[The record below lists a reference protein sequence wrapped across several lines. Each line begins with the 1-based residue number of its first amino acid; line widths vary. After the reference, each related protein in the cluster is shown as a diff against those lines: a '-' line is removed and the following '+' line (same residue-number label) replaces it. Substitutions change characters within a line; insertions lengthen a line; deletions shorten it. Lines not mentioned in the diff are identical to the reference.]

1 MDKGLDLTQRALRTA
16 TEELALFR
24 SRLDREKLAELFH
37 TTYESLAPQFGYRT
51 RDDTSGPWVNVPDD
65 NRRLMLATCEAI
77 IAYLEGK

>member
-24 SRLDREKLAELFH
+24 SRLDREELAKVMSD
-37 TTYESLAPQFGYRT
+37 TAPWAASIEDF
-51 RDDTSGPWVNVPDD
+51 
-65 NRRLMLATCEAI
+65 RRWSDKI